1 MRVFENRV
9 LREMWVGED
18 GSSLFVLL
26 TECYWSDKQRVRAC
40 STHATDEKSRKRL
53 VDKPERK

>member
-1 MRVFENRV
+1 MGVKLGREEYRLRAFEKRV

-26 TECYWSDKQRVRAC
+26 TEYYWGDETEGEGMQHAC
-40 STHATDEKSRKRL
+40 SR
-53 VDKPERK
+53 